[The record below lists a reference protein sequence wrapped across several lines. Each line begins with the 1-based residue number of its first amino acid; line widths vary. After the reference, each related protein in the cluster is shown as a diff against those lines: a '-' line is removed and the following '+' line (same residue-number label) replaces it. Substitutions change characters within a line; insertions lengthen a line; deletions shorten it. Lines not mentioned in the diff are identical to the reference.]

1 MLRLN
6 ILLTLAVIAS
16 ALYLVRVQY
25 DSRRLY
31 AEIEKAQAEAR
42 THESEMERLL
52 AERRGQ
58 STPLRVEQV
67 TKNQLQ
73 MRAPTPGI
81 TQYVTLGGAPA
92 MVAPA
97 TVTPPVTPSVTPVA
111 APVTTPAATLPVAA
125 VPQEAASR

>member
-1 MLRLN
+1 MVRLN
-6 ILLTLAVIAS
+6 LLLTLAVIAS

-25 DSRRLY
+25 ESRRLY

-42 THESEMERLL
+42 QHESENERLL

-58 STPLRVEQV
+58 STPLRVEQI

-81 TQYVTLGGAPA
+81 TQYVTLG
-92 MVAPA
+92 
-97 TVTPPVTPSVTPVA
+97 A
-111 APVTTPAATLPVAA
+111 APSVAA
-125 VPQEAASR
+125 VPAASASAASPGEADRR

>member
-25 DSRRLY
+25 ESRRLY
-31 AEIEKAQAEAR
+31 ADIEKAQAEAR
-42 THESEMERLL
+42 AHEAENERLL

-58 STPLRVEQV
+58 STPLRVEQI

-92 MVAPA
+92 PAAAATPTAAAPA
-97 TVTPPVTPSVTPVA
+97 
-111 APVTTPAATLPVAA
+111 PASSESA
-125 VPQEAASR
+125 RR

>member
-25 DSRRLY
+25 ESRRLY
-31 AEIEKAQAEAR
+31 ADIEKAQAEAR
-42 THESEMERLL
+42 AHEAENERLL

-58 STPLRVEQV
+58 STPLRVEQI

-81 TQYVTLGGAPA
+81 TQYVTQGGAPA
-92 MVAPA
+92 PAAAAAPA
-97 TVTPPVTPSVTPVA
+97 AATATPSE
-111 APVTTPAATLPVAA
+111 PA
-125 VPQEAASR
+125 RR

>member
-6 ILLTLAVIAS
+6 ILLTLAVIVS

-25 DSRRLY
+25 ESRRLY

-42 THESEMERLL
+42 AHEAENERLL

-58 STPLRVEQV
+58 STPLRVEQI

-92 MVAPA
+92 PAAAAAPA
-97 TVTPPVTPSVTPVA
+97 TAAS
-111 APVTTPAATLPVAA
+111 APVSSETA
-125 VPQEAASR
+125 RR

>member
-25 DSRRLY
+25 ESRRLY

-42 THESEMERLL
+42 QHESENERLL

-58 STPLRVEQV
+58 STPLRVEQI

-92 MVAPA
+92 AANVPVAVAPA
-97 TVTPPVTPSVTPVA
+97 A
-111 APVTTPAATLPVAA
+111 APASATASA
-125 VPQEAASR
+125 EAGR